1 MTTKNMLTETIKV
14 YTDGGARGN
23 PGPAA
28 AGWIA
33 FAADSELLAFDS
45 IYLGDNTN
53 NYAEYMAL
61 ISALKFL
68 VKSPAAKKSAK
79 ILFHLDSELIVK
91 QLKGEYKVK
100 HPELQKLN
108 SQVQSLLVELTAV
121 EFMHVP
127 RAQNKFADKL
137 VNIVLDA
144 RS

>member
-1 MTTKNMLTETIKV
+1 MITKNMQAQVIKV
-14 YTDGGARGN
+14 FTDGGARGN

-33 FAADSELLAFDS
+33 FGEQDELIAFDS
-45 IYLGDNTN
+45 NYLGDNTN

-68 VKSPAAKKSAK
+68 VKNPITKSTRK
-79 ILFHLDSELIVK
+79 ISFHLDSELIVK

-108 SQVQSLLVELTAV
+108 SQVQSLLVELTAA
-121 EFMHVP
+121 EFVHVP

>member
-1 MTTKNMLTETIKV
+1 MQTQQIKV
-14 YTDGGARGN
+14 FTDGGARGN

-28 AGWIA
+28 AGWVA
-33 FAADSELLAFDS
+33 FGHQGELISFDS

-68 VKSPAAKKSAK
+68 VKTTGAKSSTKF
-79 ILFHLDSELIVK
+79 LFHLDSELIVK

-108 SQVQSLLVELTAV
+108 SQVQGLLVELTAV
-121 EFMHVP
+121 EFVHVP